1 MPNSLLTNISRS
13 SDSTI
18 KIWGV
23 STEKCLH
30 TLTSHGDYVKA
41 LAYSPDRGFLA
52 SAGLDRDICIWDVET
67 SPAPVTQLSGRF
79 IACFELL
86 SDQLPPCQLAFH
98 WSDIYIIGAM
108 HSFKDRTT
116 SIWF

>member
-86 SDQLPPCQLAFH
+86 SESAAALSISVPLERYLYHWCHAF
-98 WSDIYIIGAM
+98 I
-108 HSFKDRTT
+108 
-116 SIWF
+116 